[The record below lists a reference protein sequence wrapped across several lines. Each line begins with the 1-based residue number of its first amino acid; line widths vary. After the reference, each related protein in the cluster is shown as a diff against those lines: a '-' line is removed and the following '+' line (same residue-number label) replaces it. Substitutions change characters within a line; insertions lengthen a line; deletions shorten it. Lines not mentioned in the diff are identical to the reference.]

1 MLQPGIRFAADQNR
15 PTNGSFAICFP
26 NGCFAEA
33 PVEEEVVDQFK
44 QGETLNVSVQNQM
57 NQIVTFNVPLE
68 GFTAGFDGEPIDP
81 EELEQQQRQLQEEL
95 QRRSD
100 EMRERLRQEAQ

>member
-1 MLQPGIRFAADQNR
+1 M
-15 PTNGSFAICFP
+15 
-26 NGCFAEA
+26 
-33 PVEEEVVDQFK
+33 
-44 QGETLNVSVQNQM
+44 NVSVQNQM

-100 EMRERLRQEAQ
+100 EMRGTAAPGSAVNVRLSFLQDEKAGL